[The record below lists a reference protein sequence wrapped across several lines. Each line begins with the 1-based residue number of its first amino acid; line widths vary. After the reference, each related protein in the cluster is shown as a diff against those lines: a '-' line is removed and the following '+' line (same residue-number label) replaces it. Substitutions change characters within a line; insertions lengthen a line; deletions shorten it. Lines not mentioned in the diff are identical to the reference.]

1 MLASL
6 WAGVRELLNSSA
18 VYRARLD
25 EWAEPP
31 LGMGAGPESDISLS
45 VSVSSLRSWWEWAW
59 RGRDRWEEQRALR
72 LQARLA
78 GLELR
83 CLLILEA
90 AQPQH
95 RVHRTVQEPEAGPT
109 QP

>member
-1 MLASL
+1 
-6 WAGVRELLNSSA
+6 
-18 VYRARLD
+18 
-25 EWAEPP
+25 
-31 LGMGAGPESDISLS
+31 MGAGPESDISLS

-59 RGRDRWEEQRALR
+59 RGRDRWEEHLALR